1 MMGRLP
7 GKFLFC
13 LILYGAGFITAVYF
27 LDPNSASAVS
37 QNRDSDGAGF
47 QLQSAKTASA
57 TGTDSKAWVAKVRAG
72 IDTSIHFAEEYALK
86 VANLI
91 RAQVAQGNNPSSQTA
106 VD

>member
-27 LDPNSASAVS
+27 LDPNSASAAS
-37 QNRDSDGAGF
+37 QNCDSDGAGF
-47 QLQSAKTASA
+47 QLQSAQTASA
-57 TGTDSKAWVAKVRAG
+57 TETDSKAWVAKVRAG
-72 IDTSIHFAEEYALK
+72 IDTSIHFAEEHALK

-91 RAQVAQGNNPSSQTA
+91 RAKIAQGNDQSSQT
-106 VD
+106 VLE